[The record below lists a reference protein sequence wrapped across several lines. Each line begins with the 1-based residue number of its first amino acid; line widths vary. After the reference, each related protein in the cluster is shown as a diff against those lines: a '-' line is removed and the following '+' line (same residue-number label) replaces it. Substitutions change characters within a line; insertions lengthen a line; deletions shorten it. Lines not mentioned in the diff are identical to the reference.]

1 MDTTKYRPTPDLTT
15 EELIRFWQSIDER
28 GEDECWP
35 WLKSTNQ
42 DGYGRIKFRRRPFTS
57 TRVSYFLY
65 HGIELIGLAC
75 HTCDN
80 PACCNPL
87 HLFDGTHQQNA
98 LDRERKGRGRPTCG
112 TNSNLAK
119 INDEIAYDIQL
130 EIVAKT
136 PDIVIAEKHAVSK
149 ETIANIRK
157 GYQWIHVQAPGFV
170 PFRKPGKG
178 HRQNYWPKVSK
189 ALRPAW

>member
-1 MDTTKYRPTPDLTT
+1 MAYTKYRPTPDLTT
-15 EELIRFWQSIDER
+15 EELLRFWQSIDER

-42 DGYGRIKFRRRPFTS
+42 DGYGRVKFRYKPFTA
-57 TRVSYFLY
+57 TRVAYFLY
-65 HGIELIGLAC
+65 HGIELKGLAC

-80 PACCNPL
+80 PACCNPM
-87 HLFDGTHQQNA
+87 HLFDGTSQDNA
-98 LDRERKGRGRPTCG
+98 RDRDRKGRRTPVRG
-112 TNSNLAK
+112 TASNLSK

-136 PDIVIAEKHAVSK
+136 PDVVIAEKHGVSAA
-149 ETIANIRK
+149 TIANIRK
-157 GYQWIHVQAPGFV
+157 GYQWNHVRAPGFV
-170 PFRKPGKG
+170 PYRRPGNHQKTC
-178 HRQNYWPKVSK
+178 WPKASK